1 MGSIESALR
10 SARIA
15 AVEHMS
21 KMETIDQ
28 KWGETTI
35 TDILIAEVASAVVV
49 HKFNQ
54 HDEAHTGSDWIW
66 WWVDDFYSYGMLV
79 QAKRVT
85 IGERGGW
92 KFDFGY
98 PSGKEKVSQ
107 RDMLIKSANTLGLL
121 PVYSLYLGTGHYR
134 RWESCGVSHTGKNC
148 QSCNQRSISLMP
160 ACVALEGKI
169 VDAATT
175 YCGSK
180 PLETVT
186 SSMPLSPTSLLEG
199 RVPPELA
206 TLLQKMQSGVL
217 TVVQNMASVIAERN
231 MIVDRILDTLKEL
244 EREEIGETK
253 LIQRHDYRL
262 NKIAPEYAD
271 HFSRIFG
278 GHPSTVSANHRNND
292 LNQHLSPLS
301 RKPPE
306 YVRNLQKILHV
317 PHFEDKLRDLV
328 DYDFNVMAMPENIA
342 GTVVIELPPQ

>member
-1 MGSIESALR
+1 MGNIENVFR
-10 SARIA
+10 SARIE

-21 KMETIDQ
+21 QMETIGQ
-28 KWGETTI
+28 NWKETTI
-35 TDILIAEVASAVVV
+35 TDILIAKVASAVVV
-49 HKFNQ
+49 YEFNQ
-54 HDEAHTGSDWIW
+54 HEEARIGSDWIW

-85 IGERGGW
+85 IGERDGW

-98 PSGKEKVSQ
+98 QSGKEKVSQ
-107 RDMLIKSANTLGLL
+107 RDMLIKAANTLGLL
-121 PVYSLYLGTGHYR
+121 PVYGLYLGTGHYR
-134 RWESCGVSHTGKNC
+134 RWESCGVRHTGKNC
-148 QSCNQRSISLMP
+148 QSCDHRSISLMP

-217 TVVQNMASVIAERN
+217 TVVQNMASVVAERD
-231 MIVDRILDTLKEL
+231 MIVDRILDTLIEL
-244 EREEIGETK
+244 EREEIGEMK
-253 LIQRHDYRL
+253 LIQQQDYRL

-271 HFSRIFG
+271 HLSRIFG
-278 GHPSTVSANHRNND
+278 GHPSTISANRRNND
-292 LNQHLSPLS
+292 LNQLLSPLS
-301 RKPPE
+301 KKPPE